1 MHKITLTTRQGNPV
15 KRLSKTQ
22 ARKAFDAG
30 LPITATVGGSLPD
43 GDPDVFKDDGTDP
56 MLWPSHTDFDALSNE
71 WHYYSHNG
79 KVWYW
84 GFNTPSGLEE
94 GN

>member
-1 MHKITLTTRQGNPV
+1 MHNITLTTRQGNPV

-30 LPITATVGGSLPD
+30 KPITATVAGTLPD
-43 GDPDVFKDDGTDP
+43 GDPDVFKADGDP
-56 MLWPSHTDFDALSNE
+56 MQWPLVTDFESWHNE
-71 WHYYSHNG
+71 QCYYSHNG